1 MHKPSEARPANGLI
15 LYLSYLSMCLHTP
28 CMCSS
33 SVPPYRY
40 NFNSPYL
47 SYLYHVCVTAVVMDK
62 YMLDREDVVEQQMT
76 KEEHEIKMANMAML
90 RINQLLP
97 GDYDESYGVKR

>member
-1 MHKPSEARPANGLI
+1 MVSYSIYPIYPCVYI
-15 LYLSYLSMCLHTP
+15 LRACVHPQFHFCPPIIISFIISFLSLLP
-28 CMCSS
+28 C
-33 SVPPYRY
+33 
-40 NFNSPYL
+40 
-47 SYLYHVCVTAVVMDK
+47 VCVTAVVMDK

-76 KEEHEIKMANMAML
+76 KEEHEIKMKTNMAML